1 MPNLKVPASIIIRK
15 DQIFKTA
22 EKRTKTIHVITRFDL
37 TREMGTVNNMIS
49 GINLIDTKSRAY
61 NPGLVFQVIG
71 THWIL
76 ELSGDVQ
83 KFAEEDILLIMFDV
97 FFNAGYELK
106 HQYDQT
112 LKSGKGMGE
121 EVWRES
127 WLFQRVRPCPVFNV
141 HHP

>member
-1 MPNLKVPASIIIRK
+1 
-15 DQIFKTA
+15 
-22 EKRTKTIHVITRFDL
+22 
-37 TREMGTVNNMIS
+37 MGTVNNVIA
-49 GINLIDTKSRAY
+49 GINLVDARSRAY

-76 ELSGDVQ
+76 ELTGEVQ

-112 LKSGKGMGE
+112 LKVS
-121 EVWRES
+121 ES
-127 WLFQRVRPCPVFNV
+127 HVLPAPQCSRLAGTTSRAKE
-141 HHP
+141 